1 MFNFKQLNS
10 YLKRLQALG
19 DGLTPARPPALCTGR
34 LKAACPLCDKN
45 GRDQPLHR
53 L

>member
-19 DGLTPARPPALCTGR
+19 DGLTPARPPAPVYRQAESGSR
-34 LKAACPLCDKN
+34 LCDKN